1 MKQVAIEDLYQ
12 YRFPSNLKWAPG
24 GGRAAFVVSTCNQ
37 EENRY
42 NKNIWILDEQGERR
56 LTGMDE
62 ESSYCW
68 EDPFHLLFS
77 AVRSVKDRQLAE
89 QNLGYTSYYRIDV
102 RGGEAVFAF
111 CLPAVCGELYLLGNN
126 KYAAIGTTRIDLPD
140 LYLCNEDQRRE
151 VLAAAKEDED
161 YEVLEKLPYW
171 FDGEGHISNIRRSLY
186 LWDAQTGCMQ
196 RMTDMDLHI
205 TSVVVDHGKLFFS
218 AFHFGEN
225 LMDERMGLYSLEI
238 PESGEAS
245 VHCLVAPRQYVFE
258 GIGTGFGHVIIKG
271 DEVSQRTGKFLLI
284 NPVTGQITKQLSC
297 SRCMGNTVN
306 SDSNMGGGYT
316 LRYHDNLLYY
326 ICTVDNG
333 SAVYTMDANGQERM
347 LTDAEGAV
355 FSLDVNERGDVLAVG
370 QYDMKLPEIYCIKN
384 GQPQQVTHLNTA
396 ALEDKYVAIPEK
408 VTFHSQDWDLDGWAL
423 KPIGYDPQKT
433 YPAILNIHGGPKTV
447 YGEVFHHE
455 MQTWASLGYFVLF
468 CNPLGSDGRG
478 DEFAFSL
485 VGDNFQKSFY
495 NLMDFVDV
503 MLKKY
508 PQIDPNRVAVT
519 GGSYGGYMT
528 NWIIGHTNRFVC
540 AATQRSIANQI
551 TMETMADWGWLSNEK
566 TNERNDGS
574 SLLRDVD
581 RAWDRSPLKYAKSFK
596 TPTLILHSDCD
607 FRCPISEGYQMF
619 YALKQMGVPTKMV
632 VFKGEGHSL
641 SRTGKPRHRVRRL
654 QEITNWVDHY
664 TKR

>member
-1 MKQVAIEDLYQ
+1 
-12 YRFPSNLKWAPG
+12 
-24 GGRAAFVVSTCNQ
+24 
-37 EENRY
+37 
-42 NKNIWILDEQGERR
+42 
-56 LTGMDE
+56 
-62 ESSYCW
+62 
-68 EDPFHLLFS
+68 
-77 AVRSVKDRQLAE
+77 
-89 QNLGYTSYYRIDV
+89 
-102 RGGEAVFAF
+102 
-111 CLPAVCGELYLLGNN
+111 
-126 KYAAIGTTRIDLPD
+126 
-140 LYLCNEDQRRE
+140 
-151 VLAAAKEDED
+151 
-161 YEVLEKLPYW
+161 
-171 FDGEGHISNIRRSLY
+171 
-186 LWDAQTGCMQ
+186 
-196 RMTDMDLHI
+196 
-205 TSVVVDHGKLFFS
+205 
-218 AFHFGEN
+218 
-225 LMDERMGLYSLEI
+225 
-238 PESGEAS
+238 
-245 VHCLVAPRQYVFE
+245 
-258 GIGTGFGHVIIKG
+258 
-271 DEVSQRTGKFLLI
+271 
-284 NPVTGQITKQLSC
+284 
-297 SRCMGNTVN
+297 
-306 SDSNMGGGYT
+306 
-316 LRYHDNLLYY
+316 
-326 ICTVDNG
+326 
-333 SAVYTMDANGQERM
+333 
-347 LTDAEGAV
+347 
-355 FSLDVNERGDVLAVG
+355 
-370 QYDMKLPEIYCIKN
+370 
-384 GQPQQVTHLNTA
+384 
-396 ALEDKYVAIPEK
+396 
-408 VTFHSQDWDLDGWAL
+408 
-423 KPIGYDPQKT
+423 
-433 YPAILNIHGGPKTV
+433 
-447 YGEVFHHE
+447 